1 MWQDYVGLVPGVAA
15 AVMGLITLATQKMRR
30 WQKITI
36 FILTIVAIGASGFSA
51 WLSLHEKAAE
61 ASRRTAILER
71 FGALIGDG
79 QSIMNEINIDPNK
92 LPQPPVPIDRATKWI
107 NDARTYVQTLGP
119 YYVARLDSNAGIQD
133 TVVGPDP
140 ERNKWWISVRDRV
153 IRLHEFSS
161 EFAGQ
166 VGKEAGTK

>member
-51 WLSLHEKAAE
+51 WWSLHEKAAE

-107 NDARTYVQTLGP
+107 NYPISKTQSMCTS
-119 YYVARLDSNAGIQD
+119 YVARLVSN
-133 TVVGPDP
+133 
-140 ERNKWWISVRDRV
+140 
-153 IRLHEFSS
+153 
-161 EFAGQ
+161 
-166 VGKEAGTK
+166 